1 MWAFPFFQGLYSVD
15 IECALCVIL
24 QEWPKLAQQL
34 QQHLETVVRRICFKM
49 FQAFPQAKALTF
61 GSSFS
66 VGREK
71 IGFNGFKTT
80 SMICADDPPSGS
92 FFGLF

>member
-1 MWAFPFFQGLYSVD
+1 M
-15 IECALCVIL
+15 
-24 QEWPKLAQQL
+24 AQTGA
-34 QQHLETVVRRICFKM
+34 TVATTSRNCSAKDM
-49 FQAFPQAKALTF
+49 FQDVSSISTGKGTVTF